1 MVGYQNPL
9 VVFRGG
15 YMKTK
20 IHDGWYWIITAVF
33 FAAILFII
41 NTAQAYDGEVVV
53 TFNRELP
60 NGTYNFTRVYED
72 KDAFEMWLQDRLE
85 TKGCDPYLTDMKI
98 QFKPRN
104 PLDFPAPGQ

>member
-1 MVGYQNPL
+1 MNNTEDNTMKKCDDDCKFPGWLATIGVGL
-9 VVFRGG
+9 VMFVVV
-15 YMKTK
+15 M
-20 IHDGWYWIITAVF
+20 
-33 FAAILFII
+33 ILFA
-41 NTAQAYDGEVVV
+41 TDARAYDGEVVV

-60 NGTYNFTRVYED
+60 DGVYNFTRVYED

-104 PLDFPAPGQ
+104 PLDFPAEK